1 MPDTTFT
8 VRIKKAVTK
17 CEQTINE
24 FLWTNFVAEPDEFN
38 ASVEKACDSV
48 DQSRGD
54 FYESKVTVFRRG
66 EKIDEMQQ
74 SLETEV
80 LEESKY

>member
-1 MPDTTFT
+1 M
-8 VRIKKAVTK
+8 
-17 CEQTINE
+17 
-24 FLWTNFVAEPDEFN
+24 
-38 ASVEKACDSV
+38 EKACDSV